1 MMAVIHPQQQRC
13 FSRKGHKL
21 LMVEL
26 SVRVSRENGVE
37 ISGATVRIVSNRHPA
52 SQQPCAMSTPHYMM
66 AAIHSFG

>member
-1 MMAVIHPQQQRC
+1 
-13 FSRKGHKL
+13 
-21 LMVEL
+21 MVEL